1 MDPDAN
7 LMEQADLI
15 GRKRTRAESARL
27 LELSRAYSEWVANGG
42 FCASHAARQTYDR
55 ALREGRAA

>member
-1 MDPDAN
+1 MDPTAN

-27 LELSRAYSEWVANGG
+27 LELARAYSEWVANGG
-42 FCASHAARQTYDR
+42 FCASHEARQTYDR
-55 ALREGRAA
+55 ALREAQAA